1 MSALFHDVASAALP
15 VAIVLLLLAAA
26 ARIAVGQSIG
36 GTEERLARAYLEPL
50 ALWSLGAFAV
60 HVVAIGAAGEAGVVS
75 VGVPLVLGA
84 VAALLHPAGEAVAR
98 EALEADEHAPATAR
112 RPATGAPRPPA
123 APASA
128 PTSAAPAPTPSTP
141 APAAPATPAAAPAG
155 DRAPGGALW
164 ADGDDD
170 DRSHPA
176 GLWSRA

>member
-1 MSALFHDVASAALP
+1 M
-15 VAIVLLLLAAA
+15 
-26 ARIAVGQSIG
+26 
-36 GTEERLARAYLEPL
+36 
-50 ALWSLGAFAV
+50 
-60 HVVAIGAAGEAGVVS
+60 S

-112 RPATGAPRPPA
+112 RPATAAPRPRPPA

-155 DRAPGGALW
+155 DRAAGGALW